1 MKTHNLISKKL
12 TRTLSLLVGTTVGAS
27 ALLGQAAFAQQNVN
41 SMDNRDRPNYQSNEQ
56 NSLGSGFG
64 SSNSFN
70 AFELIHRANMN
81 RGRSMGEFQ
90 QDTNSG
96 MRNAAEEFKRQQNE
110 RLQMQNQQTGSSA
123 PVGEPN

>member
-1 MKTHNLISKKL
+1 MKTHNLTQKKL
-12 TRTLSLLVGTTVGAS
+12 FLSLSLFVGTTVGAI
-27 ALLGQAAFAQQNVN
+27 ALLGQAAFAQQQVN

-56 NSLGSGFG
+56 NSMGSGFG
-64 SSNSFN
+64 DGSFN

-90 QDTNSG
+90 QETNSG

-110 RLQMQNQQTGSSA
+110 RLQMENQQTGAPA
-123 PVGEPN
+123 PVIEQN

>member
-1 MKTHNLISKKL
+1 
-12 TRTLSLLVGTTVGAS
+12 
-27 ALLGQAAFAQQNVN
+27 
-41 SMDNRDRPNYQSNEQ
+41 
-56 NSLGSGFG
+56 
-64 SSNSFN
+64 
-70 AFELIHRANMN
+70 
-81 RGRSMGEFQ
+81 MGEFQ

>member
-1 MKTHNLISKKL
+1 MKNNNLI
-12 TRTLSLLVGTTVGAS
+12 LSFSFLVGTTVSAI
-27 ALLGQAAFAQQNVN
+27 ALLGQAAFAQQEVN

-64 SSNSFN
+64 DNSFN

-81 RGRSMGEFQ
+81 RSRSMGEFQ

-96 MRNAAEEFKRQQNE
+96 MRNAADEFKRQQNE
-110 RLQMQNQQTGSSA
+110 RLQMQEQPSGSSA
-123 PVGEPN
+123 PVIEPN